1 MERSERYSVPADRML
16 GTISRD
22 GGIALRVMVGTALV
36 AEAAQRHGTSPT
48 ASAALGRALMGAT
61 LLAASA
67 KHEERVQLQFR
78 GDGPLGSVVVTAD
91 ASGRTRGYVNHPS
104 AHPPPVDGQLDIAKA
119 VGRGILAVVRE
130 RSGSHQPY
138 SGLVP
143 LETGTVAQDL
153 AHYLAESEQSQSAV
167 ALGVFLDGQGIQAAG
182 GFLMQAL
189 PGARDEDI
197 DQAEENVRGFPGPAE
212 MVRDGLDVDQ
222 IADRLL
228 SGLGSRLRH
237 YSTPSFHCGCT
248 RQRVLRAITALGRE
262 ELLEAQESGE
272 VLEVCCRF
280 CASRYAVEPAELSPL
295 IQEN

>member
-1 MERSERYSVPADRML
+1 ML

-22 GGIALRVMVGTALV
+22 GGIGLRVMVGTALV
-36 AEAAQRHGTSPT
+36 AEAARRHGTSPT

-78 GDGPLGSVVVTAD
+78 GDGPLGSVVATAD
-91 ASGRTRGYVNHPS
+91 ALGRARGYVNHPS
-104 AHPPPVDGQLDIAKA
+104 AHPPPVDGRLDIAAA

-130 RSGSHQPY
+130 RPGNHEPY

-143 LETGTVAQDL
+143 LEAGTIAQDL
-153 AHYLAESEQSQSAV
+153 AHYLAESEQTRSAV
-167 ALGVFLDGQGIQAAG
+167 ALGVFLDGQRIEAAG

-189 PGARDEDI
+189 PGARDEDVE
-197 DQAEENVRGFPGPAE
+197 QAEENVRGFPGPAE
-212 MVRDGLDVDQ
+212 MVREGLDVDQ

-237 YSTPSFHCGCT
+237 YSTPCFHCGCT
-248 RQRVLRAITALGRE
+248 RERVLRAITALGPE
-262 ELLEAQESGE
+262 ELREAREKGE
-272 VLEVCCRF
+272 VLEVNCRF
-280 CASRYAVEPAELSPL
+280 CASRYAVEPAELGPL
-295 IQEN
+295 IEES

>member
-1 MERSERYSVPADRML
+1 MERCETHSGSADRML
-16 GTISRD
+16 RTVSRD
-22 GGIALRVMVGTALV
+22 GGIALRVMAGTALV
-36 AEAAQRHGTSPT
+36 AEAARRHATSPT

-67 KHEERVQLQFR
+67 KHEESVQLQFR

-91 ASGRTRGYVNHPS
+91 AAGRARGYVAHPG
-104 AHPPPVDGQLDIAKA
+104 AHPPPVDGQLDIASA

-130 RSGSHQPY
+130 RAGNHQPY

-167 ALGVFLDGQGIQAAG
+167 ALGVFLDGGSIQAAG
-182 GFLMQAL
+182 GFLVQAL
-189 PGARDEDI
+189 PGAREEDVE
-197 DQAEENVRGFPGPAE
+197 QAEENVRGFPGPAE
-212 MVRDGLDVDQ
+212 MIRDGLDVDQ

-228 SGLGSRLRH
+228 SGLGSRPRH

-248 RQRVLRAITALGRE
+248 RERVMRAITALGPEDLRE
-262 ELLEAQESGE
+262 AREGGE
-272 VLEVCCRF
+272 ILEVCCRF
-280 CASRYAVEPAELSPL
+280 CASRYSVEPSEFGPL
-295 IQEN
+295 IEES